1 MEITE
6 IPKWVKRVGGIGR
19 LQKPT
24 LFICKDCVD
33 NIMIHGIFGPYYI
46 TVDLAMKKNEL
57 ENEKSFIDYLVK
69 TIKDKNLASL
79 EITRTLEDKHRLKIK
94 INNSVS
100 SYAHQE
106 RKTVR
111 VDYESSEKEEFISK
125 DTPQKLVLDNNVIK
139 SPMVG
144 TVYLSPSPEEATFI
158 HVGKKVKKG
167 DTILIIEAMKTMNQ
181 IPSTLEGT
189 VKEILVSNES
199 PVEFDTPLVVIEA

>member
-1 MEITE
+1 MVFLADIILLWT
-6 IPKWVKRVGGIGR
+6 
-19 LQKPT
+19 
-24 LFICKDCVD
+24 
-33 NIMIHGIFGPYYI
+33 
-46 TVDLAMKKNEL
+46 LAMKKNEL

-79 EITRTLEDKHRLKIK
+79 EITRTLEGKHRLKIK
-94 INNSVS
+94 INNSIS
-100 SYAHQE
+100 SHAHQE
-106 RKTVR
+106 RKTIR
-111 VDYESSEKEEFISK
+111 VDYESAEKEEFISK

-199 PVEFDTPLVVIEA
+199 PVEFDTPLVVIET

>member
-1 MEITE
+1 MVFLADIILLWT
-6 IPKWVKRVGGIGR
+6 
-19 LQKPT
+19 
-24 LFICKDCVD
+24 
-33 NIMIHGIFGPYYI
+33 
-46 TVDLAMKKNEL
+46 LAMKKNEL

-79 EITRTLEDKHRLKIK
+79 EITRTSEDKHRLKIK

-100 SYAHQE
+100 SHGHQE
-106 RKTVR
+106 RKTIR
-111 VDYESSEKEEFISK
+111 VDHESAEKEEFISK
-125 DTPQKLVLDNNVIK
+125 DTPKNLAINNNVIK

-199 PVEFDTPLVVIEA
+199 PVEFDTPLVVIET